1 MSQSAT
7 SPVISRTTCYHRCR
21 RTWTPSWCRRTRCRG
36 YHGIITSCWGRR
48 RRRRCRT
55 PCPPAATPCPS
66 APANNTTAVRN
77 AFSVSARDGPD
88 AEGRRRATCRVPR
101 VKDFRARETR
111 WPIPLSWSSSRSH
124 DLRIAL

>member
-7 SPVISRTTCYHRCR
+7 CPVSSRTTCYRRCR

-36 YHGIITSCWGRR
+36 YRGATTSCWGRR
-48 RRRRCRT
+48 CRSRCRT
-55 PCPPAATPCPS
+55 PRPPAATPCPS

-88 AEGRRRATCRVPR
+88 AEGRWRATRRVSR
-101 VKDFRARETR
+101 IKDFGARETR
-111 WPIPLSWSSSRSH
+111 WPISLSRTSSRLH
-124 DLRIAL
+124 ELRTAL